1 MAKIFIVDDDP
12 DIVEAVRIVLER
24 EKHVVKA
31 ANNRKDGMALSSKGD
46 CDLLILDIMM
56 TDPDDGL
63 TMAQDLRKAGFKKP
77 ILMMS
82 SISKVTGMKYGADDA
97 VAPVNDFVE
106 KPFTPANLIKKVNAL
121 LKKKEK

>member
-1 MAKIFIVDDDP
+1 MARILIVDDDP
-12 DIVEAVRIVLER
+12 DIVEAARLVLEK
-24 EKHVVKA
+24 EKHAVESA
-31 ANNRKDGMALSSKGD
+31 GNREDGMALAKKGN

-82 SISKVTGMKYGADDA
+82 SISKVTGMKYGVDNA

-106 KPFTPANLIKKVNAL
+106 KPVAPADLIKKVNAL
-121 LKKKEK
+121 LK